1 MRVMGELVGNI
12 ATCNPTREKIY
23 SQSRRYIMWEI
34 GGKPKSIK
42 FREWESDDAP
52 YLPHATND
60 K

>member
-1 MRVMGELVGNI
+1 
-12 ATCNPTREKIY
+12 
-23 SQSRRYIMWEI
+23 MWEI